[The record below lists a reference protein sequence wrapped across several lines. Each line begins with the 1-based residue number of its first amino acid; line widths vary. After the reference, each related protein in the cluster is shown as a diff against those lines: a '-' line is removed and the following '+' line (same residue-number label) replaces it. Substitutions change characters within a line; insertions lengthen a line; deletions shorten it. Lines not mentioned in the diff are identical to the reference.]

1 MTSPPKSRRW
11 SVSSGGG
18 RWLVVS
24 GQKMSIQSYR
34 QLIAWQKAMELV
46 KLVYEMSDDFPADE
60 RFGLTSQ
67 IRKAVVSI
75 PSNIAEGQGRNS
87 TKEFINHLSIAYG
100 SLMETETQTLVA
112 EMRNYSTPEKRGSV
126 MEKSS
131 EVGRLIN
138 GLSNSLGRQTRPN
151 R

>member
-1 MTSPPKSRRW
+1 
-11 SVSSGGG
+11 
-18 RWLVVS
+18 
-24 GQKMSIQSYR
+24 
-34 QLIAWQKAMELV
+34 MELV
-46 KLVYEMSDDFPADE
+46 KLVYDLSDDFPPEE

-67 IRKAVVSI
+67 IRRAVVSVA
-75 PSNIAEGQGRNS
+75 SNIAEGQGRNS

-112 EMRNYSTPEKRGSV
+112 EMRNYSTPEKRGQV
-126 MEKSS
+126 MDKAA

-138 GLSNSLGRQTRPN
+138 GLSNSLGRKIRSD